1 MGVSFLSDSSMYSRD
16 SLWGN
21 SMLSITLFA
30 LLSTITH
37 IWAQGFSSD
46 YKRANNLKEQF
57 RNQIF
62 QLEITPNWSADNQH
76 FWYLKQLA
84 SDRYQFVK
92 VSIQSQS
99 KGLAFN
105 HKKLATKLTNATGQ
119 SIEPDRLPITNL
131 VFTDR
136 PDIWRFNFQG
146 KLWELDT
153 QTDNLRIANIV
164 DITPIKLGSTIRPS
178 YQTGVEISVTFRNE
192 TNRPIHLFWL
202 DGQGDQKLYSTL
214 EIGEV
219 HQQHTYTG
227 HIWLIMDEIGQKFG
241 VYEASLQEPLVTIQE
256 ERLHEKK
263 QSEKITKKI
272 SHLMGFF
279 HQMVQN

>member
-37 IWAQGFSSD
+37 IWAQGSSSD

-57 RNQIF
+57 SNQIF

-105 HKKLATKLTNATGQ
+105 HKKLATKLTNCLLYT
-119 SIEPDRLPITNL
+119 S
-131 VFTDR
+131 
-136 PDIWRFNFQG
+136 
-146 KLWELDT
+146 
-153 QTDNLRIANIV
+153 
-164 DITPIKLGSTIRPS
+164 PS
-178 YQTGVEISVTFRNE
+178 PR
-192 TNRPIHLFWL
+192 
-202 DGQGDQKLYSTL
+202 D
-214 EIGEV
+214 
-219 HQQHTYTG
+219 
-227 HIWLIMDEIGQKFG
+227 
-241 VYEASLQEPLVTIQE
+241 
-256 ERLHEKK
+256 
-263 QSEKITKKI
+263 
-272 SHLMGFF
+272 
-279 HQMVQN
+279 